1 MCSRPLK
8 RKFSEFIESLKACLE
23 EIGMARRFS
32 RLCTIACMCRS
43 STGAKLQPP
52 ILLCTFQSHPHTVPH
67 GYCYPMLQFQV
78 LRSYARNRRSNYDL
92 FGGGIPEPD
101 EFKKAWAKQMDDE
114 ESRLW
119 TASEDESDSDKG
131 DSHSRLKKE
140 IRKAKQRA
148 KEQDGPIDADDSDEL
163 RSLWSDSD
171 EEKTLWTGSEGDD
184 DDDIPTEPYPN
195 EKSDRYIDKLFEFEE
210 KPKYRTLSEAL
221 KSEQEPEELSPG
233 KQARKIA
240 VENALKKLK
249 KGPDGRYINVWEVMS
264 DLDILIGA
272 FENIISGPEYAEL
285 RQGGPKKLNMQFFKD
300 IQARMRD
307 PNFEFSPEMKLKPK
321 SKLVRRKKWQK
332 TESRRRKA
340 RKR

>member
-1 MCSRPLK
+1 
-8 RKFSEFIESLKACLE
+8 
-23 EIGMARRFS
+23 MARRFS
-32 RLCTIACMCRS
+32 RLCTVACMCRS
-43 STGAKLQPP
+43 ITGVKLQPP
-52 ILLCTFQSHPHTVPH
+52 ILPSTFQSHPHTVPR
-67 GYCYPMLQFQV
+67 GYLYPVLQLKV

-92 FGGGIPEPD
+92 FGGGIPKPD

-114 ESRLW
+114 ENRLW

-131 DSHSRLKKE
+131 DSHSRLRKE

-148 KEQDGPIDADDSDEL
+148 KAQD
-163 RSLWSDSD
+163 
-171 EEKTLWTGSEGDD
+171 
-184 DDDIPTEPYPN
+184 
-195 EKSDRYIDKLFEFEE
+195 
-210 KPKYRTLSEAL
+210 AL

-307 PNFEFSPEMKLKPK
+307 PNFEFSPEIKLKPK
-321 SKLVRRKKWQK
+321 SKLIGGLGGWGVEGCKK
-332 TESRRRKA
+332 SVI
-340 RKR
+340 

>member
-1 MCSRPLK
+1 
-8 RKFSEFIESLKACLE
+8 
-23 EIGMARRFS
+23 MARRFS
-32 RLCTIACMCRS
+32 HLCTVACMCRS
-43 STGAKLQPP
+43 AKLQPL
-52 ILLCTFQSHPHTVPH
+52 ILPCTFQ
-67 GYCYPMLQFQV
+67 YCHPMLQFQV
-78 LRSYARNRRSNYDL
+78 TCKQNQTGALLDAALRLYACNRRSNYDL
-92 FGGGIPEPD
+92 FGGGIPKPD
-101 EFKKAWAKQMDDE
+101 EFKKAWAKQMDDD

-119 TASEDESDSDKG
+119 TASEDESDSDK
-131 DSHSRLKKE
+131 
-140 IRKAKQRA
+140 
-148 KEQDGPIDADDSDEL
+148 DDSDEL

-171 EEKTLWTGSEGDD
+171 DEKTLWTGSEGDD
-184 DDDIPTEPYPN
+184 DNDIPTEPYPN

-210 KPKYRTLSEAL
+210 KPKYRTLSDAL
-221 KSEQEPEELSPG
+221 KSEQEPEESSPG

-249 KGPDGRYINVWEVMS
+249 KGPDGRYINVWEVMR

-285 RQGGPKKLNMQFFKD
+285 RQGGPEKLNMQFVKD

-340 RKR
+340 QKR